1 MHGALYSQTLR
12 VRVAAVPLLG
22 NNLGQVIHTHVP
34 LSPSSKYGT
43 GQGTAMSCN
52 REGNRRYDVALASRH
67 RLQ

>member
-34 LSPSSKYGT
+34 LSPSSKYGA